1 MRYGEEFISL
11 RREVWI
17 KCRNCWVR
25 KRRLWRLSRRSW
37 RCWAKAMA
45 SVERLGVPGAT
56 SEDAE
61 MVAELSRLQEEAA
74 MEVLKTEE
82 TWEGTKLLN

>member
-1 MRYGEEFISL
+1 MGED
-11 RREVWI
+11 
-17 KCRNCWVR
+17 
-25 KRRLWRLSRRSW
+25 
-37 RCWAKAMA
+37 
-45 SVERLGVPGAT
+45 VPGAT

-82 TWEGTKLLN
+82 TWDASHCPSLSYLGQLSDFIGSRQLILSPCKSQDFTCRGPSEGASCAQRGLSRA